1 MIRKGISIKSIGDA
15 DWTSAWKIGEDDLK
29 KLYGFMSIASVIV
42 RQFLLPNPFECFG
55 EKATLINWIAEPI
68 IQMVAYFI
76 VGLFYI
82 KGAAPFWGSFAY
94 LTVYIACIGF
104 LMLCGLFSFAWWWI
118 IFLTVVLLGIIVGI
132 SWFLSFRNNPIT

>member
-94 LTVYIACIGF
+94 LLFHFMMSLVQQNLARHSF
-104 LMLCGLFSFAWWWI
+104 LKIRRFGQKAKGAPD
-118 IFLTVVLLGIIVGI
+118 FLHFQNL
-132 SWFLSFRNNPIT
+132 

>member
-1 MIRKGISIKSIGDA
+1 MIRKGISIKSIGDT
-15 DWTSAWKIGEDDLK
+15 DWTSAWEIGEDDLK

-76 VGLFYI
+76 VDFLCY
-82 KGAAPFWGSFAY
+82 
-94 LTVYIACIGF
+94 VACSPLHG
-104 LMLCGLFSFAWWWI
+104 G
-118 IFLTVVLLGIIVGI
+118 G
-132 SWFLSFRNNPIT
+132 